1 MSERSRA
8 VASHRPF
15 RCQLVRLSSFR
26 EHPRASDTH
35 IARKMHPRHGSHLVS
50 PASSW
55 APAKDFWAEK
65 VADILAVCLVANV
78 FHCLCATPVC
88 GRSSLFAGP
97 DFRLIRRARP
107 N

>member
-1 MSERSRA
+1 MPKRSRA

-15 RCQLVRLSSFR
+15 RCHPVRLSSFR
-26 EHPRASDTH
+26 KHPRASDTN
-35 IARKMHPRHGSHLVS
+35 IARKVHPRHGSYLVS

-65 VADILAVCLVANV
+65 VADILAVCLAANLSL
-78 FHCLCATPVC
+78 CLYATPVC

-97 DFRLIRRARP
+97 DFRLIHRARP

>member
-1 MSERSRA
+1 MSKRSRA

-15 RCQLVRLSSFR
+15 KCHLVRWNSFR
-26 EHPRASDTH
+26 EHIKASDTH
-35 IARKMHPRHGSHLVS
+35 TARKMHPRLGSYLVT

-65 VADILAVCLVANV
+65 VADILAVCLAAKVSL
-78 FHCLCATPVC
+78 CLYATPVPR
-88 GRSSLFAGP
+88 RSSLFAGP
-97 DFRLIRRARP
+97 DFRLIHRARP